1 MASIWKGSISFG
13 LLNIPVTLQGAQSE
27 KEISFSMLDKKDL
40 SRIQYKKINAKT
52 GKEVPYENI
61 VKGYEYTSG
70 RYVLVTEDEIRKSNV
85 KASQTIDIE
94 DIVSLEEIDPMYF
107 ERPYYLVPQKG
118 AEKGYYLLRDA
129 LAKSGRVAVSK
140 IVIRIKQHLAMIMP
154 KGEYLMLELLRF
166 GHEVKTEKQVHY
178 MKDVTKTANY
188 NPRELKMAEDLIEG
202 MTSKWKPEQY
212 KDTYYQEVMKV
223 IDRKIKG
230 GKGHKVAPIKEEDVE
245 TTDNV
250 VDLMPL
256 LQKSLAAR
264 KTAKKKAPSKS
275 RARSKPA

>member
-40 SRIQYKKINAKT
+40 SRIQYKKVNAKT

-61 VKGYEYTSG
+61 VKGYEYSSG
-70 RYVLVTEDEIRKSNV
+70 RYVIVTEDEIRKSNV
-85 KASQTIDIE
+85 KTSQTMDIE
-94 DIVSLEEIDPMYF
+94 DFVAIDEIDPMFF
-107 ERPYYLVPQKG
+107 EKPYYLVPQKG

-129 LAKSGRVAVSK
+129 LASSEKVAVCK
-140 IVIRIKQHLAMIMP
+140 IVIRIRQHLAMIMP
-154 KGEYLMLELLRF
+154 KGDYLILELLRF
-166 GHEVKTEKQVHY
+166 SHEIKTEKQVKY
-178 MKDVTKTANY
+178 MADVAKTAKY
-188 NPRELKMAEDLIEG
+188 NPKELKMAEDLIAG
-202 MTSKWKPEQY
+202 MTGKWKPEQY
-212 KDTYYQEVMKV
+212 KDTYYQDVMKT
-223 IDRKIKG
+223 IDRKIKA
-230 GKGHKVAPIKEEDVE
+230 GKGHKIAPVKEEHIE

-264 KTAKKKAPSKS
+264 KTAKKKAPAKRTSKS
-275 RARSKPA
+275 AS